1 MLQQFTETMMN
12 LQQKNQ
18 PPEATSTPAAAQ
30 AEIEQ
35 LRQALAE
42 TKENAQV
49 ASHAV
54 ASKLQRQEVELVELR
69 RLLQLANTEIT
80 VVQNRL
86 ERLERSPPTRHATSS
101 AKKAVHPRYGARPTP
116 EKSPVFASTTPGQP

>member
-1 MLQQFTETMMN
+1 MQGIVEEMSKMLQQFTETMMN

-35 LRQALAE
+35 LRKALAE

-49 ASHAV
+49 ASHTALPV
-54 ASKLQRQEVELVELR
+54 SLQAPTTGR
-69 RLLQLANTEIT
+69 R
-80 VVQNRL
+80 
-86 ERLERSPPTRHATSS
+86 
-101 AKKAVHPRYGARPTP
+101 AR
-116 EKSPVFASTTPGQP
+116 